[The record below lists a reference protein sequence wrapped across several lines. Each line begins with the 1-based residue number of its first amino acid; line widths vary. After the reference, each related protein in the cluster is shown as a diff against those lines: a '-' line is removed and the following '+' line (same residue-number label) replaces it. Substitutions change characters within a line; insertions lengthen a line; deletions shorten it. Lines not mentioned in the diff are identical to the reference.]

1 LLNRNVDQPYK
12 YNATWVID
20 DWSKIG
26 LHVTQRVVPTGP
38 WFQAFREGNYQ
49 VGVVGNCQSIVNP
62 LLDVQRYLPPN
73 VYAGNYSRSEDRQSI
88 GIYDKML
95 RETDATKQRQLMRAF
110 EKHAIGD
117 EVHELFLL
125 WWYRTVPYRSYVM
138 GWKIGPSH
146 YLNQD
151 LATIW
156 LNK

>member
-1 LLNRNVDQPYK
+1 M
-12 YNATWVID
+12 
-20 DWSKIG
+20 
-26 LHVTQRVVPTGP
+26 
-38 WFQAFREGNYQ
+38 
-49 VGVVGNCQSIVNP
+49 
-62 LLDVQRYLPPN
+62 
-73 VYAGNYSRSEDRQSI
+73 RS
-88 GIYDKML
+88 
-95 RETDATKQRQLMRAF
+95 F

-125 WWYRTVPYRSYVM
+125 WWYRIVPYRSYVM